1 MRASYSLGMLMP
13 CSVTVTGNDY
23 HKRRKEFK
31 ARPKW
36 WGSKPWHRKPRP
48 AQQRDE
54 RVVAKVPAGKW
65 GKDDLSR

>member
-1 MRASYSLGMLMP
+1 MDRGYP
-13 CSVTVTGNDY
+13 TEYDTFHY
-23 HKRRKEFK
+23 HDWRHAFT

-54 RVVAKVPAGKW
+54 KVIAKVPAGKW